1 MSEASFNDAHTGPEI
16 KSHDESR
23 SPSMRV
29 YAWLNEPLRASWCLI
44 GWIVATIVF
53 VTVTHLLGGPT
64 EDDVSVSA
72 YSTWAV
78 AHGHLS
84 CMYSPPSTHYFPPI
98 ASPYTM
104 IAPLY
109 PLISGAVLAITHGW
123 GSAPFPT
130 AAQLG
135 PGCSHALVALFN
147 WSSTTDVIG
156 PTINVVYLMWLP
168 LMVGAILLLRA
179 TGRGRTRWEPFVLL
193 GLAVLP
199 PVLECLVTYFHPQ
212 DLLAIGLALCSLAF
226 ALRHRWIW
234 TGVMLG
240 LAFTSQSFVLLIA
253 AVLIVVVPKKD
264 RVQFALASVATVAFI
279 VAPLAVITS
288 GRALKW
294 SAIGS
299 GSVSPKGTAGG
310 TLMRA
315 IGRDPHLLL
324 ACARTLPIVCALLL
338 ALWAKKRLG
347 DFALNAVPLLS
358 LIATAFA
365 LRLVFEVSLW
375 GYYFAAVAVLI
386 VINDVIQG
394 RVRGHVI
401 ALLALFTL
409 VYNPVPW
416 GFAPNGQSWGL
427 AVREAMPKVFVI
439 GALLLILIDV
449 VRRRVRWYI
458 VAWLALVCLT
468 LVANPFSHAALR
480 TALPN
485 WFWQVVLVP
494 ITVGLAISP
503 LVKSIKR
510 QADSIDTTSDTSAPG
525 LDSLV

>member
-1 MSEASFNDAHTGPEI
+1 
-16 KSHDESR
+16 
-23 SPSMRV
+23 MRV
-29 YAWLNEPLRASWCLI
+29 YVWLNEPLRASWCLI

-64 EDDVSVSA
+64 QDDASVSA

-84 CMYSPPSTHYFPPI
+84 CLYSPPSTHYFPPI

-109 PLISGAVLAITHGW
+109 PLISGAVLAITRGM
-123 GSAPFPT
+123 GPTPFPT

-135 PGCSHALVALFN
+135 PGCSHALVAMFN
-147 WSSTTDVIG
+147 WSSSTNAIG
-156 PTINVVYLMWLP
+156 PTVNVGYLMWLP

-179 TGRGRTRWEPFVLL
+179 TGRGRTRWEPVLLL

-199 PVLECLVTYFHPQ
+199 PALECLLSYFHPQ
-212 DLLAIGLALCSLAF
+212 DLLAIGLTLCSLAF
-226 ALRHRWIW
+226 ALRLKW
-234 TGVMLG
+234 TWAGVVLG
-240 LAFTSQSFVLLIA
+240 LALMSQPFVLLVA
-253 AVLIVVVPKKD
+253 AVLIVVVPNKD
-264 RVQFALASVATVAFI
+264 RVRFALAGVATVAFI
-279 VAPLAVITS
+279 VAPLALVTS

-294 SAIGS
+294 SVVGS
-299 GSVSPKGTAGG
+299 GSLWPHGTFGD
-310 TLMRA
+310 TLMR
-315 IGRDPHLLL
+315 GVRLDHHVVLD
-324 ACARTLPIVCALLL
+324 CARTLPIVCALLL

-347 DFALNAVPLLS
+347 GVALSAVPFLS
-358 LIATAFA
+358 LIATALA
-365 LRLVFEVSLW
+365 MRLVFEVSLW
-375 GYYFAAVAVLI
+375 GYYFAASAVLI

-401 ALLALFTL
+401 ALLALLTL

-427 AVREAMPKVFVI
+427 AVREAMPKVFVG

-468 LVANPFSHAALR
+468 LVENPFSHAALR

-503 LVKSIKR
+503 LIKFIKG
-510 QADSIDTTSDTSAPG
+510 QADSIDTTSDTSAAG
-525 LDSLV
+525 LDSLI